1 MFNPD
6 PITESLGKPGHVTQ
20 HLTILIFLIQEV
32 VVIISVLSHL
42 KGTSRAPVKWCK

>member
-1 MFNPD
+1 MA
-6 PITESLGKPGHVTQ
+6 TQ

-42 KGTSRAPVKWCK
+42 KGTSELQ